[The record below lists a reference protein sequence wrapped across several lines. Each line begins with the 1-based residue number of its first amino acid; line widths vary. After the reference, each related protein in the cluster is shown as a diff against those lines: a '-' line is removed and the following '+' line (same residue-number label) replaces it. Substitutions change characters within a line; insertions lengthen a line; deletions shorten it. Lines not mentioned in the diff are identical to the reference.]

1 MYCSQQHTLSFV
13 VTELEWKLAEVGAI
27 ESDLEENPKKDIIN
41 MMTLSMQNISVHENT
56 DTKSSDVLKPWIT
69 WGWESTHVAF
79 YCFWKSETIKKGFCS
94 ARVFFVLIFRRK
106 LTLQMTALLISGTP
120 RDGSRGHWEPAFLF
134 TNGSHGRGKG
144 GGRWHLGCNPYFIPL
159 FCLSELHA
167 WLL

>member
-79 YCFWKSETIKKGFCS
+79 YCFWKSETIKR
-94 ARVFFVLIFRRK
+94 AFVQLVCFLCWFLEENWRCK
-106 LTLQMTALLISGTP
+106 WQPCLFLGHPEMAPVDTESLHSSLQMAHMEEEREEAVGT
-120 RDGSRGHWEPAFLF
+120 
-134 TNGSHGRGKG
+134 
-144 GGRWHLGCNPYFIPL
+144 
-159 FCLSELHA
+159 
-167 WLL
+167 